1 MVSEPLLGDPE
12 LFKLA
17 FPAEQAP
24 DRHATVLEEEFA
36 RVLRVEAELLELAS
50 AGGSAARPGEPGG
63 QGGGVRGPRGRLPA
77 SRGTPSPQFSFGLP
91 LDCVLNT
98 REAARCRAPFL
109 LTRVGRGIREAYPPR
124 AAPPHLRIT
133 GRK

>member
-36 RVLRVEAELLELAS
+36 RVLRVEAELAS

-63 QGGGVRGPRGRLPA
+63 QGGGA
-77 SRGTPSPQFSFGLP
+77 
-91 LDCVLNT
+91 
-98 REAARCRAPFL
+98 
-109 LTRVGRGIREAYPPR
+109 
-124 AAPPHLRIT
+124 
-133 GRK
+133 

>member
-36 RVLRVEAELLELAS
+36 RVLRVEAELLEL
-50 AGGSAARPGEPGG
+50 R
-63 QGGGVRGPRGRLPA
+63 R
-77 SRGTPSPQFSFGLP
+77 
-91 LDCVLNT
+91 
-98 REAARCRAPFL
+98 REAAPRDPGNRGVKAAGRSAPL
-109 LTRVGRGIREAYPPR
+109 PGGAAGSGGHGDVSPLRGALPPLSFRLAYPLIVCSTPGRPR
-124 AAPPHLRIT
+124 VAARLFC
-133 GRK
+133 